1 MATLTKVIGEKQKGS
16 LLTNKRDVPFIL
28 CFKYPLERN
37 YTLTELEKQNNKEL
51 QNFLDKVSRM
61 TVQQVDQAYARKPD
75 KNDTYNGLQVYHY
88 AVTDSFRIHV
98 VNEAGRYKIIRL
110 DPHHKVHK

>member
-1 MATLTKVIGEKQKGS
+1 MALTKDIGSKKKGQ
-16 LLTNKRDVPFIL
+16 LLTNKRDVPFVL
-28 CFKYPLERN
+28 CFKYPLEKN

-51 QNFLDKVSRM
+51 QNFLDKVSQM
-61 TVQQVDQAYARKPD
+61 TVQQVDSSFSRKPD
-75 KNDTYNGLQVYHY
+75 KSDTFNGLQVYHY